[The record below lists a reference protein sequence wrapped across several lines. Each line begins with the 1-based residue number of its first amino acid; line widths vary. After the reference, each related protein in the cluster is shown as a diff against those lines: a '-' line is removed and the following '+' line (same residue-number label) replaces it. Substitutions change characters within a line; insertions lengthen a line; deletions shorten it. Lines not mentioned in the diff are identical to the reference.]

1 MTFSGPAAT
10 PASLVLLAHGP
21 AGPVRALLEQ
31 AGPQLAAA
39 LALPWAGLL
48 DAAEPSAALAHRPAG
63 LAGLPQDPGCSLE
76 TGGHWAELLGAW
88 RQPAVV
94 LLTAEQVAWGQA
106 AASTALL
113 TQQAVPLLGLV
124 QWGEPW
130 DRRRRRR
137 EGLPWLG
144 WLLPQ
149 WAVGAD
155 PEQGLPLREA
165 ARLRWA
171 RLAADRA

>member
-10 PASLVLLAHGP
+10 PASLVVLAHGP
-21 AGPVRALLEQ
+21 AWQVRALLEQ

-39 LALPWAGLL
+39 LALPWAGVL
-48 DAAEPSAALAHRPAG
+48 DAAEPSAALAHLPAG
-63 LAGLPQDPGCSLE
+63 LAGLPQDPGRSLE

-88 RQPAVV
+88 RQPVVV
-94 LLTAEQVAWGQA
+94 LLTAEQVEWGQA

-130 DRRRRRR
+130 SGERRRR

-144 WLLPQ
+144 WLAAP
-149 WAVGAD
+149 WVAGAD
-155 PEQGLPLREA
+155 PGQGLGLREA
-165 ARLRWA
+165 ARQRWA
-171 RLAADRA
+171 RLAADRD